1 MPLTSFSRTR
11 LLAGAIIIGLLSL
24 IPLLLWSRPVP
35 GKVDLRLA
43 GVRQSTNG
51 AWLITVVLSNGTS
64 RTLNVV
70 DDADG
75 NPAFILDSGGEYGM
89 WLTCVVNQLRINLI
103 PGGSLTN
110 TVLVTNAPP
119 RFRLKV
125 PLRDLAAERRDW
137 TGRAIRFLPSRWA
150 DNWMKQREKP
160 QPTTAWIQTTTSE
173 R

>member
-1 MPLTSFSRTR
+1 MLLISFCRR
-11 LLAGAIIIGLLSL
+11 RILATVVVVGLLL
-24 IPLLLWSRPVP
+24 MALLLLWPRPVP
-35 GKVDLRLA
+35 GKVDLRLT
-43 GVRQSTNG
+43 GVRQTTNG
-51 AWLITVVLSNGTS
+51 DLLISVLLSNGTL

-89 WLTCVVNQLRINLI
+89 WLTRMVNQLKINLP

-125 PLRDLAAERRDW
+125 PVRDLTVERRDLAGALIHFLPRNLAESLERR
-137 TGRAIRFLPSRWA
+137 RA
-150 DNWMKQREKP
+150 KP
-160 QPTTAWIQTTTSE
+160 PPTSAWIETTTSE
-173 R
+173 Q